1 MILEYDSAYNPE
13 KSFYHSMIKSA
24 PLDVMVPSNF
34 QKYAERIWNL
44 TPRPDDIWIVT
55 YPKSGTTLTQEIMWQ
70 ILNGIELESEASK
83 KPIMLRCPFLEI
95 SMLFNLP
102 EPPID
107 AILDEKTE
115 LLQDSVKWT
124 NNLNSP
130 RIIKSHLPIAMLP
143 PSILNTSKVIYVG
156 R

>member
-1 MILEYDSAYNPE
+1 ME
-13 KSFYHSMIKSA
+13 
-24 PLDVMVPSNF
+24 VMVPSKF
-34 QKYAERIWNL
+34 QKFAEKIWNF

-55 YPKSGTTLTQEIMWQ
+55 YPKSGQTLTQEIMWQ
-70 ILNGIELESEASK
+70 IVNGIELESEQSK
-83 KPIMLRCPFLEI
+83 KPIMLRSPFLEI
-95 SMLFNLP
+95 SMLLNLP

-107 AILDEKTE
+107 TVLDEKTKF
-115 LLQDSVKWT
+115 LQDSVKWT
-124 NNLNSP
+124 NNLKSL